1 MSEPTRTAAPTSPV
15 PRPPPA
21 AVPTSSGDRRSVA
34 GRNREL
40 YIDAF
45 RGLMALVMVQ
55 GHVFDDLVSAAARAD
70 RLYQLQVI
78 FHGSTAPG
86 FLFASG
92 FVAGLPR
99 APLSLRASLRRARRL
114 LFVLGTGYF
123 LNLPYLSV
131 WKTLARATPAEKA
144 ALFACNPLQLIAV
157 TQLAVLLLQWIA
169 GRRWVIVSAA
179 GALAVLVAG
188 PFVWASG
195 LSTRLPPFLA
205 AYIDP
210 SVAPSQF
217 PIFPFASFVLAGTAA
232 GAWLGRT
239 ERRTRRRRAMRAALV
254 LVAAGGLVSLAL
266 SGRVDFWTVSPGYA
280 LLRLGALMLVLV
292 AVEGACLRAARL
304 MRHLALLGH
313 ETLLV
318 YVLHLVIL
326 FGGVLGH
333 SPLLDDQG
341 KMGFGEAAVVL
352 AAMLP
357 VLYGAA
363 WAWHRMKTGQP
374 HMARLALTYVTVLV
388 VWEFLTRPW

>member
-1 MSEPTRTAAPTSPV
+1 LSRATSTAPPTSPA
-15 PRPPPA
+15 PRPTLA
-21 AVPTSSGDRRSVA
+21 AVAPTLVDRRQA
-34 GRNREL
+34 GGNREL

-55 GHVFDDLVSAAARAD
+55 GHVFDDLVSAAARGES
-70 RLYQLQVI
+70 LYQFQVM

-99 APLSLRASLRRARRL
+99 SPLSLRASVRRARRL

-123 LNLPYLSV
+123 LHLPYLSL
-131 WKTLARATPAEKA
+131 WKTIARATPAEKA
-144 ALFACNPLQLIAV
+144 VLFACNPLQLIAV
-157 TQLAVLLLQWIA
+157 TQLAVLVLQWIA

-179 GALAVLVAG
+179 CALAVLVAG

-195 LSTRLPPFLA
+195 FSRGLPAFLA
-205 AYIDP
+205 AYVDP

-239 ERRTRRRRAMRAALV
+239 DRGTRRRRAVRAALV
-254 LVAAGGLVSLAL
+254 LVATGGLLSLAL
-266 SGRVDFWTVSPGYA
+266 RGRVDFWTVSPAYA
-280 LLRLGALMLVLV
+280 LLRLGALLLLLV
-292 AVEGACLRAARL
+292 AVEGACLRAARF
-304 MRHLALLGH
+304 MKHLALIGH

-333 SPLLDDQG
+333 SPLLDQAG
-341 KMGFGEAAVVL
+341 KLGFGSAFLVL

-363 WAWHRMKTGQP
+363 WAWHRLKTRHP
-374 HMARLALTYVTVLV
+374 HMAQPALAYVTVLV